1 MAEYWTFHLPLCLH
15 ALEKGEAIW
24 LTLAFLHRQME
35 GVDEML
41 KLAGALIFRVAVLLM
56 CCLAFVARG
65 IAQTVLPPQVS
76 QTFSRTSIP
85 QTGTTVLTI
94 TLTNPNTDVALNN
107 ISFDDVLPPGLERP
121 PLDGFDSCGG
131 NFSSIPT
138 GGEMLLSNITLGPSG
153 SCTMTTTL
161 TGGSMGIKINSFAA
175 QTPTEGFGNTSTA
188 TVNVL
193 VPPTISEAF
202 SPFIIP
208 LRTGGAIPPIS
219 TLTFTLT
226 NPNPVGDFTGLGF
239 SDSLM
244 GPTGLAGLAV
254 AASPGLTNT
263 CGGTWAP
270 ASGDTLLNLTGG
282 SLSAGQSCTVS
293 VTVTSTKGGRQDNAA
308 APFSIEG
315 GTGVPGSTASLFVT
329 FPPAVFMVFGPLNA
343 PLTTVLLNQ
352 PITLFLQVDDPNPT
366 SDLSGI
372 GFTDAFPAGLVIT
385 GTGPGQ
391 CSTGVTFTGTLSNN
405 TISVSNLNFKGG
417 QDCQFTLN
425 VVGTTPGPKTNTIPA
440 ATSNEGGTGGP
451 YSVTIDIVAPPSISQ
466 SFAPATVAPNTSST
480 LTINLSNPSGNDVDL
495 PGVGFTETLPPGLS
509 ITSNGGVSQCG
520 GTFTTTAPDSI
531 ALTGASLAV
540 GGQCQLSIPVAASA
554 AGSYTATTSA
564 VTSQNGGT
572 GSTASA
578 TLTVD
583 ATLTGLSFVPVT
595 PCRIADTRNLAG
607 PFGGP
612 FLQGNAA
619 ARAFAIPSSAC
630 GIPNTAQAY
639 SLNMTVVPRGPLGF
653 LTAFPCGQPQPLASN
668 LNSIDGRTKAVAAIL
683 PTGTNG
689 AACFFAS
696 NDTELVLD
704 INGYFVP
711 NTDTTAMA
719 FYPMTPCRLVDTRLP
734 AGTLGGPSLIGGLTR
749 SFPLLSSSCNI
760 PATARAYSLNYTV
773 VPQGPL
779 GFLTTWPAG
788 QTQPLVSTLNAPT
801 GAVTANAAI
810 VPAGTNGDISV
821 FVSHPSD
828 LVIDVNGYF
837 APPGPGGLSLHNL
850 TPCRLLDTRNP
861 AGSLPFN
868 GAKDLNVGAAA
879 CGAPAVAQSYVM
891 NATVVSPGPLG
902 FLTLW
907 PQGSPQPL
915 VSTLNAIDGA
925 VTSNMAIVPTAN
937 GSISIFSSQPTH
949 LVIDIS
955 GFFEP

>member
-1 MAEYWTFHLPLCLH
+1 
-15 ALEKGEAIW
+15 
-24 LTLAFLHRQME
+24 
-35 GVDEML
+35 ML
-41 KLAGALIFRVAVLLM
+41 S
-56 CCLAFVARG
+56 CLAFVPAGR
-65 IAQTVLPPQVS
+65 AQTALPPQVS
-76 QTFSRTSIP
+76 QMFSSTSIP

-94 TLTNPNTDVALNN
+94 TLSNPNTDVALNN

-138 GGEMLLSNITLGPSG
+138 GGEMILSNITLGPSG

-161 TGGSMGIKINSFAA
+161 TAATLGIKINSFAA

-193 VPPTISEAF
+193 APPTISEAF
-202 SPFIIP
+202 NPFIIP
-208 LRTGGAIPPIS
+208 LRTGGTIPPIS

-226 NPNPVGDFTGLGF
+226 NPNTVGDFTGLGF
-239 SDSLM
+239 SDSL
-244 GPTGLAGLAV
+244 TGLAV
-254 AASPGLTNT
+254 ATTPGLANT

-270 ASGDTLLNLTGG
+270 ASGNTLLNLTGG
-282 SLSAGQSCTVS
+282 TLSAGQSCTVS
-293 VTVTSTKGGRQDNAA
+293 VNVSGTQVGQHNNSAG
-308 APFSIEG
+308 APFSSEG
-315 GTGVPGSTASLFVT
+315 GTGVPGNIAPMAVVS
-329 FPPAVFMVFGPLNA
+329 PPAIFMVVGPLA
-343 PLTTVLLNQ
+343 MPATSVPLNQ
-352 PITLFLQVDDPNPT
+352 PFGLFLQVDDPNPNIG
-366 SDLSGI
+366 LSGI
-372 GFTDAFPAGLVIT
+372 GFTDNVPAGLVVT
-385 GTGPGQ
+385 GSGPGQ
-391 CSTGVTFTGTLSNN
+391 CSLGVTFTGTLNSNS
-405 TISVSNLNFKGG
+405 ISVSNLNFNGG
-417 QDCQFTLN
+417 QSCQFTLN
-425 VVGTTPGPKTNTIPA
+425 MVGTTPGPKTNTIPA

-451 YSVTIDIVAPPSISQ
+451 YSVTIDVVAPPSISQ

-480 LTINLSNPSGNDVDL
+480 LTINLSNPSGNDVAL

-520 GTFTTTAPDSI
+520 GTFTTTSPDSI
-531 ALTGASLAV
+531 ALTGANLAV
-540 GGQCQLSIPVAASA
+540 GGQCQLSVTVAATA
-554 AGSYTATTSA
+554 AGSYTATTGA

-595 PCRIADTRNLAG
+595 PCRIADTRNPAG

-612 FLQGNAA
+612 FLQGNAT
-619 ARAFAIPSSAC
+619 ARAFAVPSSAC

-639 SLNMTVVPRGPLGF
+639 ALNMTVVPRGPLGF

-668 LNSIDGRTKAVAAIL
+668 LNSIDGRVKAVASIL
-683 PTGTNG
+683 PAGTNG

-696 NDTELVLD
+696 NDTDLVLD

-711 NTDTTAMA
+711 DTDVTAMA
-719 FYPMTPCRLVDTRLP
+719 FYPMSPCRLVDTRLP
-734 AGTLGGPSLIGGLTR
+734 ADPLGGPALLAGLTR
-749 SFPLLSSSCNI
+749 TFPLLSSSCNI
-760 PATARAYSLNYTV
+760 PATARAYSLNYTAI
-773 VPQGPL
+773 PQGPL

-788 QTQPLVSTLNAPT
+788 QTQPLVSTLNAVT

-821 FVSHPSD
+821 FVTHPAD

-837 APPGPGGLSLHNL
+837 APPGAGGLSLHNL
-850 TPCRLLDTRNP
+850 TPCRVLDTRNP

-868 GAKDLNVGAAA
+868 GAKDLNVAAAA
-879 CGAPAVAQSYVM
+879 CGAPAAAQSYVL
-891 NATVVSPGPLG
+891 NATVVPPGPLG

-907 PQGSPQPL
+907 PQGSAQPL

-925 VTSNMAIVPTAN
+925 ITSNLAIVPATN
-937 GSISIFSSQPTH
+937 GSISIFGSQPTH
-949 LVIDIS
+949 LVMDIS
-955 GFFEP
+955 GYFVAP